1 MLFNKNRKL
10 VNFYLNCQLFDE
22 NLKILI
28 LQRKWTLGQPKIP
41 VSLKPEI
48 FLTLISLESDC
59 KDFTGDRKLRFC
71 MKSAVSETWLKSVL
85 GIVPKSSQGWLT
97 KWQFPNWQIPKG

>member
-10 VNFYLNCQLFDE
+10 VNFYLNYQLFDE

-59 KDFTGDRKLRFC
+59 KDFKRDRKLRFC
-71 MKSAVSETWLKSVL
+71 MKSVL